1 MENWLGIHFLIFLKT
16 LFSNLAGGTAM
27 ISSTPLTKLI
37 RFLQDDLAISAS
49 SMAIV
54 LKQIERNP
62 GPVPML
68 LWQYGLVTIEQLDR
82 IYDWIDAT

>member
-1 MENWLGIHFLIFLKT
+1 
-16 LFSNLAGGTAM
+16 M

-37 RFLQDDLAISAS
+37 RFLQDDLAISTS

>member
-1 MENWLGIHFLIFLKT
+1 
-16 LFSNLAGGTAM
+16 M
-27 ISSTPLTKLI
+27 ISSAPLTKLL

-54 LKQIERNP
+54 LKQIEHNP
-62 GPVPML
+62 GPIPML

-82 IYDWIDAT
+82 IYDWMDAT

>member
-1 MENWLGIHFLIFLKT
+1 LAGPS
-16 LFSNLAGGTAM
+16 FSDFFKNTFFNLAGGTAM

-37 RFLQDDLAISAS
+37 KFLQDDLAISAS

>member
-1 MENWLGIHFLIFLKT
+1 
-16 LFSNLAGGTAM
+16 M
-27 ISSTPLTKLI
+27 ISSTPVTKLI

-54 LKQIERNP
+54 LKQNEHNP
-62 GPVPML
+62 GPLPML

-82 IYDWIDAT
+82 IYDWMDAT